1 MFFENVRFSIDFIEK
16 SMIYLNIEEDKTFHT
31 KKRKVRVVSATM
43 RDVKNR
49 TGLSL
54 ATISK
59 YLNGGNVLPEN
70 KILIE
75 EAIEELHYEVNEIAR
90 GLVKNKTKIVGV
102 MVHDIECYFSGKLLH
117 YIGQELRKY
126 GYGMMICDSCNNEE
140 AEEQNLKFLVSRKVD
155 GIIVLPVNMKGSFL
169 KPAKQNKIPIV
180 LVDRS
185 FQDEEFDCVGIDNQ
199 IAAFRAVNILLKNN
213 HKDIAVIASDVE
225 YTGIERLKGYED
237 AMRQAGLELKKE
249 YIKTGRHSSENGYEK
264 MKELLA
270 LPNRPTA
277 VLMAN
282 YDTMLG
288 GVLAVNESEISC
300 PEDISLIGF
309 DALLITGVVRP
320 SWYMVVQPMEKMCNK
335 VVELLLNRME
345 KKGDEAPVKMC
356 FGTTIQEGESVRPI
370 E

>member
-1 MFFENVRFSIDFIEK
+1 MAATIHDVREK
-16 SMIYLNIEEDKTFHT
+16 
-31 KKRKVRVVSATM
+31 
-43 RDVKNR
+43 

-75 EAIEELHYEVNEIAR
+75 RAVKELNYEVNEIAR

-117 YIGQELRKY
+117 YIGQELRKF
-126 GYGMMICDSCNNEE
+126 GYGMMICDSCNDEE
-140 AEEQNLKFLVSRKVD
+140 IEAQNVKFLVSRKVD
-155 GIIVLPVNMKGSFL
+155 GIIVVPVNIKGKFL
-169 KPAKQNKIPIV
+169 KPAKKSKIPVV
-180 LVDRS
+180 LVDR
-185 FQDEEFDCVGIDNQ
+185 FCEDEELDCVGIDNKA
-199 IAAFRAVNILLKNN
+199 AAFRAIDVLLKKN
-213 HKDIAVIASDVE
+213 HKDIAIIASDVE
-225 YTGIERLKGYED
+225 YTGIERIKGYEE
-237 AMRQAGLELKKE
+237 AMRKAGLEIREE
-249 YIKTGRHSSENGYEK
+249 YIKKGRHSTEVGYEK

-270 LPNRPTA
+270 MDRRPTA
-277 VLMAN
+277 VLMGN

-320 SWYMVVQPMEKMCNK
+320 SWYMVVQPMEGICEKA
-335 VVELLLNRME
+335 VELLMGRI
-345 KKGDEAPVKMC
+345 KKGVDEAPVKIYCGIKM
-356 FGTTIQEGESVRPI
+356 QEGESVRAI
-370 E
+370 D

>member
-1 MFFENVRFSIDFIEK
+1 M
-16 SMIYLNIEEDKTFHT
+16 
-31 KKRKVRVVSATM
+31 SATM

-75 EAIEELHYEVNEIAR
+75 EAIKELHYEVNEIAR
-90 GLVKNKTKIVGV
+90 GLVKNKTRIVGV

-126 GYGMMICDSCNNEE
+126 GYATMICDSCNNEE
-140 AEEQNLKFLVSRKVD
+140 IEAENLKFLVSRRVD
-155 GIIVLPVNMKGSFL
+155 GIIVLPVSMEGGFL
-169 KPAKQNKIPIV
+169 KPAKQAKIPIV

-185 FQDEEFDCVGIDNQ
+185 FQDEEFDCVGIDNK
-199 IAAFRAVNILLKNN
+199 IAAYRAVKILQEHN

-225 YTGIERLKGYED
+225 YTGVERIKGYED
-237 AMRQAGLELKKE
+237 AMRQAGLEIKE
-249 YIKTGRHSSENGYEK
+249 GYIKKGRHSTEVGYEK

-270 LPNRPTA
+270 SPNRPTA
-277 VLMAN
+277 VLMGN

-288 GVLAVNESEISC
+288 GVLAVNESEFSC

-309 DALLITGVVRP
+309 DALMITGVVQP
-320 SWYMVVQPMEKMCNK
+320 SWYMIVQPMEKMCK
-335 VVELLLNRME
+335 KAVELLLNRIE
-345 KKGDEAPVKMC
+345 KKGDEAPVKMS
-356 FGTTIQEGESVRPI
+356 FGIKMQEGDSVRTI

>member
-1 MFFENVRFSIDFIEK
+1 MP
-16 SMIYLNIEEDKTFHT
+16 
-31 KKRKVRVVSATM
+31 ATM

-75 EAIEELHYEVNEIAR
+75 KAIKELHYEVNEIAR

-117 YIGQELRKY
+117 HIGRELRKF
-126 GYGMMICDSCNNEE
+126 GYGMMICDSGNDEELEANN
-140 AEEQNLKFLVSRKVD
+140 LRFLVSRKVD
-155 GIIVLPVNMKGSFL
+155 GIIVLPVSLNGGFI
-169 KPAKQNKIPIV
+169 KPAKQAGIPVV

-185 FQDEEFDCVGIDNQ
+185 VQDEEYDCVGIDNKT
-199 IAAFRAVNILLKNN
+199 AAFRAVDILIKNN

-225 YTGIERLKGYED
+225 YTGVERIKGYEE
-237 AMRQAGLELKKE
+237 AMRQAGLDVKQE
-249 YIKTGRHSSENGYEK
+249 YIKTGRHSAEMGYEK

-270 LPNRPTA
+270 SPERPTA
-277 VLMAN
+277 VLIGN

-288 GVLAVNESEISC
+288 GVLAVNESDLSY

-309 DALLITGVVRP
+309 DSLLLSGLIQP
-320 SWYMVVQPMEKMCNK
+320 SWYMIAQPMEKICEK
-335 VVELLLNRME
+335 TVELLLKRIDKEM
-345 KKGDEAPVKMC
+345 DEEPVKIW
-356 FGTTIQEGESVRPI
+356 FGTKIQEGESIRRI